1 MEQENKLL
9 KELLE
14 EIVLENESLK
24 LLKSN
29 IEQVML
35 GKITPKKL
43 RYMILENRVQII
55 NKLLR
60 FFPFYLRQVKNED
73 TLNKFVDKADS
84 DQLLEELGEKKE
96 LLEKVALKVHDIHE
110 RLKEDLET

>member
-1 MEQENKLL
+1 MEQKNKLL

-14 EIVLENESLK
+14 EIVLENESLE

-29 IEQVML
+29 IEQVRL

-43 RYMILENRVQII
+43 RYMILENRVHII
-55 NKLLR
+55 DKLLR

-73 TLNKFVDKADS
+73 ALNKFVDKTDS
-84 DQLLEELGEKKE
+84 DQLLEELDEKKE
-96 LLEKVALKVHDIHE
+96 LLQKIAIKVYDIHE